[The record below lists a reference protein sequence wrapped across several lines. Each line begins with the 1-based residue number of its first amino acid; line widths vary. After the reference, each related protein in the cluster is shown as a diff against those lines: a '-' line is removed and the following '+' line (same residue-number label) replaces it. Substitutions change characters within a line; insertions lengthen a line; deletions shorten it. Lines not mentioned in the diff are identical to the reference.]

1 MKKILIK
8 RFGKTLKFCNNDINK
23 FIFLLR
29 KVIYPYEYMDNC
41 KRFDET
47 SLPEKEDF
55 YSNLNIG
62 VDINMDLN
70 MITDVDCNH
79 AKKVWKKIRIKNLG
93 EYHNLYVQSNTLLLA
108 NIFEIHELDLAHFLS
123 APRLPWG
130 TCLKQTE
137 I

>member
-1 MKKILIK
+1 
-8 RFGKTLKFCNNDINK
+8 
-23 FIFLLR
+23 
-29 KVIYPYEYMDNC
+29 MDNC

-62 VDINMDLN
+62 VNINMDLN

-79 AKKVWKKIRIKNLG
+79 AKKVWTKIRIKNLG
-93 EYHNLYVQSNTLLLA
+93 EYHNLYVQSDTLLLA
-108 NIFEIHELDLAHFLS
+108 NIFEIHELDLAYFLS

>member
-1 MKKILIK
+1 M
-8 RFGKTLKFCNNDINK
+8 
-23 FIFLLR
+23 R

-62 VDINMDLN
+62 VNINMDLN

-79 AKKVWKKIRIKNLG
+79 AKKYGKKL
-93 EYHNLYVQSNTLLLA
+93 E
-108 NIFEIHELDLAHFLS
+108 
-123 APRLPWG
+123 
-130 TCLKQTE
+130 
-137 I
+137 